1 MRDEKKK
8 GTGVDMRK
16 KFVMLGIVS
25 AMMMGLFAGC
35 GSDTGNKEDN
45 TATQTDANGSN
56 VDVNDNNVDDKDVS
70 EEDLKSAGAVV
81 ADGVNS
87 TGYAIFK
94 NLYDG
99 GNICIS
105 PYSIESAMAMI
116 TNGAE
121 NDTLRELMESL
132 GIEDIDSFNQA
143 MKTVNSGLQGDG
155 ATVDIANSL
164 WRNGSVKDTFAED
177 LKDYY
182 SAEVKDVDFSDEG
195 TVDEINQW
203 VSNATND
210 KINRLVDRLDSG
222 TNAVILNAVY
232 FNGKFAEP
240 FPKNN
245 TMEGRFFTGDG
256 SNIKT
261 DMMAIYDGSFPY
273 YEGNGLKAVRLAYED
288 SNVVMD
294 LYITD
299 KNGMEV
305 EGENAVDIYNSLTDE
320 QKQEMYNALST
331 GEVKEL
337 TALSMPKFEFASET
351 ISIKDV
357 LMKMGINKAFSEEA
371 EFGKIGDNT
380 MLSDVLHKTYIKVD
394 EEGTEAAGVTAGLTK
409 ETAMPVEEVY
419 NFVADQPF
427 VYVISDSSTGAIL
440 FMGAMTDVDPAV
452 D

>member
-1 MRDEKKK
+1 
-8 GTGVDMRK
+8 MRK

-35 GSDTGNKEDN
+35 GSDNSNKEGN

-56 VDVNDNNVDDKDVS
+56 VDVNGKNADEEDVNEVNVS
-70 EEDLKSAGAVV
+70 EDDLKSAGAVV

-121 NDTLRELMESL
+121 NDTLKELMESL
-132 GIEDIDSFNQA
+132 GIEDLDSFNQA
-143 MKTVNSGLQGDG
+143 MKTVNTGLQGDG

-164 WRNGSVKDTFAED
+164 WSNGSVKDTFAES

-182 SAEVKDVDFSDEG
+182 SAEVKDVDFSDDG
-195 TVDEINQW
+195 TVDEINKW

-210 KINRLVDRLDSG
+210 KINRFVDRLDSD

-232 FNGKFAEP
+232 FNGKFADP

-256 SNIKT
+256 SNIKA

-273 YEGNGLKAVRLAYED
+273 YEGNGLKAVRLDYED

-294 LYITD
+294 IYITD

-305 EGENAVDIYNSLTDE
+305 DGENAVDIYNSLTDQ
-320 QKQEMYNALST
+320 QKQEMYDALSN

-337 TALSMPKFEFASET
+337 TALSIPKFEWASET

-357 LMKMGINKAFSEEA
+357 LMEMGINKAFSEDA
-371 EFGKIGDNT
+371 EFGKISDNT

-409 ETAMPVEEVY
+409 ETAMPVEEIY

-440 FMGAMTDVDPAV
+440 FMGAMTDVSLVV